1 MAPVKLPFAIIDLGT
16 YQSCLFL
23 TNSQLRH
30 DFFMDAIFTLG
41 KTWERSAVK
50 YEQPIPLIG
59 KTGFLLCLRKLP
71 NLTESQWHFIVVF
84 FFLSYVATI
93 AQ

>member
-1 MAPVKLPFAIIDLGT
+1 MAPVKLPFAIIVLGT
-16 YQSCLFL
+16 YRSCLFL

-41 KTWERSAVK
+41 KTWERSTVK
-50 YEQPIPLIG
+50 YEQSIPLIG

-71 NLTESQWHFIVVF
+71 NLTESQ
-84 FFLSYVATI
+84 
-93 AQ
+93 